1 MVGNYKL
8 LIRHNELRQ
17 FDKHLKMSKSVQ
29 AALLFG
35 LVVAVLCHGPPDP
48 LDSLWDTASA
58 VMYNQLKLA
67 TEVDTA
73 NNTKQLLLELKSP
86 AAQTVENFGCKF
98 DPASA
103 DFTKRFLKGFGR
115 TAAHI
120 DTR

>member
-1 MVGNYKL
+1 MPGRLIKHGLTFQSVRQLLVECRCTTLDIFMVGNYKL

-67 TEVDTA
+67 TEVDTT
-73 NNTKQLLLELKSP
+73 NNTKQLLLE
-86 AAQTVENFGCKF
+86 
-98 DPASA
+98 
-103 DFTKRFLKGFGR
+103 
-115 TAAHI
+115 
-120 DTR
+120 